1 MNERNAEKID
11 CVDDIFDCEIPV
23 VDCPIKREN
32 ELLLIQ
38 KKEACEAWEVW
49 ARSLIQE
56 RDAAREEGTRLEA
69 ENRQL
74 KERLRIGPYGDDE
87 IDALQAIIEE
97 REREAESHKQ
107 SCAEALQRSLE
118 ATQECLRLEREN
130 KRLLDLLE
138 EAREEIQNCYGRDIP
153 LTERIWQTIEGCG
166 E

>member
-56 RDAAREEGTRLEA
+56 RDAAREEGTRLREA
-69 ENRQL
+69 LEQIASSVCGLAVSHMTGCHR
-74 KERLRIGPYGDDE
+74 KHI
-87 IDALQAIIEE
+87 ALQT
-97 REREAESHKQ
+97 
-107 SCAEALQRSLE
+107 LE
-118 ATQECLRLEREN
+118 GST
-130 KRLLDLLE
+130 D
-138 EAREEIQNCYGRDIP
+138 
-153 LTERIWQTIEGCG
+153 
-166 E
+166 